1 MTIFIAIQHT
11 YDGIEFALFRGDTML
26 AHHALSKFQASS
38 LLIPHLD
45 QSLKEHNLSL
55 KDLAFFA
62 ANYGPGPFTTLRTV
76 IATLNGIAFARN
88 VPLVGVDGLKA
99 FVAEYQN
106 SPYERTICIL
116 NAFNHDVYYAYH
128 DEHNALITGY
138 APGELFLR
146 DIALQLA
153 PIKSIQ
159 FVGNATEM
167 YRPLIQELFESRAFI
182 PSEIPATCSIK
193 QIGLMGYE
201 YWQRHEQV
209 THQLMPH
216 YLKMQQFTKCS

>member
-1 MTIFIAIQHT
+1 
-11 YDGIEFALFRGDTML
+11 ML
-26 AHHALSKFQASS
+26 AHHTLSKFKASS
-38 LLIPHLD
+38 LLLPHLD
-45 QSLKEHNLSL
+45 QTLKEHNLSL
-55 KDLAFFA
+55 SNLAFFA

-99 FVAEYQN
+99 FIEEYQN
-106 SPYERTICIL
+106 SPYERTVCIL
-116 NAFNHDVYYAYH
+116 NAFSHDVYYAYH
-128 DEHNALITGY
+128 NEQNTLITGS

-146 DIALQLA
+146 DIAQQLA
-153 PIKSIQ
+153 HIKTIQ
-159 FVGNATEM
+159 FVGNATAN
-167 YRPLIQELFESRAFI
+167 YRTLIQELFEGRAFI
-182 PSEIPATCSIK
+182 PTEIPATCSIQ

-209 THQLMPH
+209 TNQLMPR